1 MLKQVFLG
9 DVKALIPRAHQQ
21 GIQKERS
28 LTVLACSS
36 CSGGRSPLI
45 KREVSVPSKRDPKA
59 ASLQCNCLPP
69 AMAPG
74 RVEVREAALD
84 LPVPSDVSFS
94 FATVT
99 TVKSKKAEAPLPALV
114 PAATDSDAGIESRFH
129 ALANLVKN
137 SPGGC
142 AVIDGGLATE
152 LENRGADINDPLW
165 SAKCLLEESSSD
177 LVRQVHFDYFKSG
190 ADVSLSASYQATIQ
204 GFVAR
209 GFPAEKAEELL
220 TRSVQLVLEARDQFW
235 EECQRQAVTSPAS
248 GAQLLP
254 FDGQRVRQKPLVGAS
269 IGSYG
274 AYLADGSEYSG
285 EYSPDMTLEKLAEF
299 HRRRVQVLAAAGPDL
314 LAFETIPNKLEAQA
328 LVKILEEENLGIPA
342 WISFNSKDGRNV
354 VRGDPIED
362 CMAVADAC
370 KHVVAVGINC
380 TPPRFIKDLILAT
393 RKVTSKLV
401 VIYPNSG
408 ESWDGVRKEWVPVQ
422 ESTGCSDDDF
432 TSFAPQWVEAGAN
445 LMGGCC
451 RTTPHTI
458 SCIRH
463 SLQPLP
469 EEESS

>member
-1 MLKQVFLG
+1 
-9 DVKALIPRAHQQ
+9 
-21 GIQKERS
+21 
-28 LTVLACSS
+28 
-36 CSGGRSPLI
+36 
-45 KREVSVPSKRDPKA
+45 
-59 ASLQCNCLPP
+59 
-69 AMAPG
+69 MAPG
-74 RVEVREAALD
+74 RVEVREVAEPHMISNNLSYAFASPAA
-84 LPVPSDVSFS
+84 PVVKKKADVS
-94 FATVT
+94 
-99 TVKSKKAEAPLPALV
+99 LPALI
-114 PAATDSDAGIESRFH
+114 PAESTEAEVRSRYH
-129 ALANLVKN
+129 ALGNLVKN

-152 LENRGADINDPLW
+152 LERRGADINDPLW
-165 SAKCLLEESSSD
+165 SAKCLLEDASAD
-177 LVRQVHFDYFKSG
+177 LVRQVHFDYYKSG

-204 GFVAR
+204 GFLAR
-209 GFPAEKAEELL
+209 GFSAEVAEELL

-235 EECQRQAVTSPAS
+235 EECQRQAVPAPVS

-254 FDGQRVRQKPLVGAS
+254 YDGQRVRQKPLVGAS
-269 IGSYG
+269 VGSYG

-285 EYSPDMTLEKLAEF
+285 DYGPDMTLEKLVEF

-354 VRGDPIED
+354 VRGDAIEE

-393 RKVTSKLV
+393 RKVTSKFL

-408 ESWDGVRKEWVPVQ
+408 ETWDGVRKEWVSVQ

-463 SLQPLP
+463 ALQPLEAN
-469 EEESS
+469 EEK